1 MIVNKRDRLLS
12 RLNVI
17 GVSLEQSDKA
27 LALIGLGSV
36 GMELDRLDE
45 YSDLDFF
52 VIVETGFK
60 NEFIN
65 DLGWLSSV
73 EPIAYTFRNTQDGY
87 KLLFQDGVFCEFAVF
102 EEPEFLN
109 IPFSPGRIIWKRT
122 NIPDEIRIPHHSNP
136 HGESR
141 SAEWL
146 MGEALTNLYVGL
158 NRHHRGEKLSAMRFI
173 QVYAVDRVLELTDQ
187 IEAEAAASRDIFS
200 PERRVEQRHPQL
212 ARYLPEFVLGYER
225 SRESAKAILTFLE
238 NHFEVD
244 STMKQAIRD
253 LYNL

>member
-1 MIVNKRDRLLS
+1 MIENKRDLLLS
-12 RLNVI
+12 RLKAI
-17 GVSLEQSDKA
+17 GVSLAQSDRA

-73 EPIAYTFRNTQDGY
+73 KPIAYAFRNTQDGY
-87 KLLFQDGVFCEFAVF
+87 KLLFQDRVFCEFAVF
-102 EEPEFLN
+102 EEPELLN

-122 NIPDEIRIPHHSNP
+122 NIPDEIRIPHQSTLPAEN
-136 HGESR
+136 R
-141 SAEWL
+141 SVEWL
-146 MGEALTNLYVGL
+146 IGEALTNLYIGL

-173 QVYAVDRVLELTDQ
+173 QVYAVDRVLELTEQTEDR
-187 IEAEAAASRDIFS
+187 AAAARDIFS
-200 PERRVEQRHPQL
+200 PERRVEQRHPQF
-212 ARYLPEFVLGYER
+212 AQYLPEFVLGYER
-225 SRESAKAILTFLE
+225 SRESAKAILSFLE
-238 NHFEVD
+238 SHFEVD
-244 STMKQAIRD
+244 STMKQAILD
-253 LYNL
+253 LCNS